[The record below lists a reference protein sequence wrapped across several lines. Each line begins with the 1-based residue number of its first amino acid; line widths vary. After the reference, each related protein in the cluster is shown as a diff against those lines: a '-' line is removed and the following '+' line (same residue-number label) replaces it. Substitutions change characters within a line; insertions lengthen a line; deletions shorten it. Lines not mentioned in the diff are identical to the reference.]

1 MFVKPASGRQVP
13 DPERGGILSPEGR
26 EVEAN
31 VFWLRRLSEGDVV
44 EFEVKPAKTKGA
56 DK

>member
-1 MFVKPASGRQVP
+1 MFVKPAPGLQVP
-13 DPERGGILSPEGR
+13 DPEKGGFLSPEGR